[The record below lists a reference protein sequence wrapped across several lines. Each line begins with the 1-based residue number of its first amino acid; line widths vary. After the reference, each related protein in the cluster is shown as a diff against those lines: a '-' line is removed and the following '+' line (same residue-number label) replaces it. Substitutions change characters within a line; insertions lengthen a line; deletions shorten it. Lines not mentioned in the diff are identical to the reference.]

1 LASLRSPS
9 CLLGTAESHFVL
21 GDDTARGLQGQA
33 EYCAA
38 DLISVYS
45 DQAHIAAGHH
55 MTSRHQQ
62 FAKLA
67 DLKKAISVLR
77 AQAKLIETKLISEM
91 FQQPSRQPA
100 QAR

>member
-1 LASLRSPS
+1 
-9 CLLGTAESHFVL
+9 
-21 GDDTARGLQGQA
+21 
-33 EYCAA
+33 
-38 DLISVYS
+38 
-45 DQAHIAAGHH
+45 
-55 MTSRHQQ
+55 MTSRQQQ

-91 FQQPSRQPA
+91 FQQPSRRPA

>member
-45 DQAHIAAGHH
+45 DQAHIAVGHH
-55 MTSRHQQ
+55 MTSRQQQ

-91 FQQPSRQPA
+91 FQQPSRRPA